1 MNTLAFVTAVVAVMC
16 DVAASSGPCT
26 SRTYAATL
34 LQTIYSA
41 DGSNMPDIYYVSTSW
56 LLSGDFKRLLDIK
69 HIAVNSI

>member
-1 MNTLAFVTAVVAVMC
+1 MKTLAFVTAVVAVMC

-41 DGSNMPDIYYVSTSW
+41 DGSNVPDIYYVSA
-56 LLSGDFKRLLDIK
+56 L
-69 HIAVNSI
+69 